1 MLQDRYVT
9 DEINDITC
17 SIDEI
22 LDERDKTYPRR
33 IPLNTTSMQEAL
45 TAYAS
50 LIQRIQE
57 PLWNPSEALVERTEA
72 MTENAVFV
80 CGYMKSGTTL
90 LLGLLDGHPNLVVM
104 PGDSHMLGRIHTRL
118 DVSTTK
124 GVEELA
130 DYWIHRLINPHG
142 QKPFWI
148 MGRDYRPHL
157 DFLHYLNYWTE
168 RLPVAKRRAF
178 LSVVLAYACANPMRP
193 TDPKLWIEKTP
204 GNERNVK
211 EILELYPS
219 ARFIH
224 ITRDPRTNIDSLKR
238 LAEVRGQNWK
248 LESTAHAI
256 RYSFKAGE
264 LNQKSLGSSRYH
276 ILRYED
282 LVADTEGQMWKVAQF
297 MGIAPDQVLLRPTV
311 NSLPAA
317 ANSMHDDSRAKSR
330 SQPGVVLD
338 MPNQRRKSDL
348 DPQELSRISP
358 ILYPV
363 ARRFGYD
370 YEGSLLAYHWKR
382 VVYNTSAVLRKL
394 RSHVDSING

>member
-1 MLQDRYVT
+1 MLQDRYVI
-9 DEINDITC
+9 DEIDEITG

-22 LDERDKTYPRR
+22 LEERDNTYPRR
-33 IPLNTTSMQEAL
+33 VPLNTTSMQEAL
-45 TAYAS
+45 TAYSS

-57 PLWNPSEALVERTEA
+57 PHWNPDEELVERTEA
-72 MTENAVFV
+72 IAESPVFI

-104 PGDSHMLGRIHTRL
+104 PGDSHMLGRIHTQV

-130 DYWIHRLINPHG
+130 DYWMHRLINPHG

-157 DFLHYLNYWTE
+157 DFMHYLNYWTD
-168 RLPVAKRRAF
+168 RLPTAKRRAF

-204 GNERNVK
+204 GNERKVK

-238 LAEVRGQNWK
+238 LAAVRGQDWK
-248 LESTAHAI
+248 LENTAHAI
-256 RYSFKAGE
+256 RYSFEAGV
-264 LNQKSLGSSRYH
+264 LNQKSLGSNRYH

-282 LVADTEGQMWKVAQF
+282 LVADTEGQMREVAQF
-297 MGIAPDQVLLRPTV
+297 MGIAPDDILQRPSV
-311 NSLPAA
+311 NGLPAA
-317 ANSMHDDSRAKSR
+317 ANSMHNDSRAQSR
-330 SQPGVVLD
+330 NQPGVVLD
-338 MPNQRRKSDL
+338 MPNQHRKIDL
-348 DPQELSRISP
+348 DPQELARISP

-370 YEGSLLAYHWKR
+370 YEGNPLAYHWKR
-382 VVYNTSAVLRKL
+382 ITYNTSAILRKL
-394 RSHVDSING
+394 RSHNEN